1 MRESMQNR
9 FKHLVGVL
17 GVVVLAA
24 LWVMAAQTPELVV
37 PSGTRLRVQ
46 FQTPVGSAISRA
58 GDGVE
63 VWLLKRVLARGRK
76 GITEVLP
83 AGTVLTG
90 RVVDARPGSKRP
102 RTFPMLRLKFDRAS
116 LPDGR
121 AFPLEASLADL
132 GAAQYVDA
140 EGVASTVAPTKGGD
154 IAVPVTTGAAGA
166 GIGGLA
172 GGAKGAGIG
181 AGIGAGV
188 GILADLNARSAQWWD
203 FTLKRG
209 RKAWLRLDADLQIPQ
224 PPAGVAGKRENSPKQ

>member
-1 MRESMQNR
+1 MTDSMQNR

-90 RVVDARPGSKRP
+90 RVLNARPGSKRT
-102 RTFPMLRLKFDRAS
+102 RTFPMLRLKFDRLT

-121 AFPLEASLADL
+121 SLPVAASLADL
-132 GAAQYVDA
+132 GILLAVDSEGAAMPKEATTEERVA
-140 EGVASTVAPTKGGD
+140 GVAGAGG
-154 IAVPVTTGAAGA
+154 IGA
-166 GIGGLA
+166 GIGGMA
-172 GGAKGAGIG
+172 GGGKGAATGAGIG
-181 AGIGAGV
+181 AGIGVLMDLATR
-188 GILADLNARSAQWWD
+188 GIEYED
-203 FTLKRG
+203 FTLKKG
-209 RKAWLRLDADLQIPQ
+209 RAAWLRLDADLQIPQ
-224 PPAGVAGKRENSPKQ
+224 PPAGAAGKSENSPNE